1 MSSHSFIQGVSVV
14 IPVYRSGDGLKKL
27 YEELS
32 VEMDKLGQ
40 PWELVLVEDCG
51 GDNSWQVIEQ
61 LVEEKDH
68 VFGVQLMRNFGQHNA
83 LLAGVGQARYDKIVT
98 MDDDLQHPPSE
109 IARLL
114 AALEGEVD
122 LVYGSPENTGHSF
135 YRDFTSRVTKGL
147 LKRITG
153 FTALKELSAFRCFR
167 TDLRKGFHS
176 FQAPKVNLDVL
187 LSWCTQ
193 GITSVQTAH
202 RPRAQGRSNYNFYRL
217 FQHTL
222 NMLTGFSVLPLKVA
236 TISGLAMTGLGGLLL
251 VFLLARYF
259 MFGSTVQ
266 GFTFLASTLI
276 LFSGVQ
282 TFCIGLIGEYLGRVF
297 YSTIGKP
304 YYVIRNTIG
313 KRET

>member
-1 MSSHSFIQGVSVV
+1 MSSGPLVQGLSVV
-14 IPVYRSGDGLKKL
+14 IPVYRSGQGLRKL
-27 YEELS
+27 YHELKE
-32 VEMDKLGQ
+32 EMDKLDQ

-51 GDNSWQVIEQ
+51 GDDSWRIIEQ
-61 LVEEKDH
+61 LVAENQNI
-68 VFGVQLMRNFGQHNA
+68 FGVQLMRNFGQHNA
-83 LLAGVGQARYDKIVT
+83 ILAGVGQARYDKVVT

-109 IARLL
+109 IPKLL
-114 AALEGEVD
+114 QALGKDVD
-122 LVYGSPENTGHSF
+122 LVYGSPENTGHTF
-135 YRDFTSRVTKGL
+135 FRDFTSRVAKGI

-153 FTALKELSAFRCFR
+153 FTSLKELSAFRCFR

-193 GITSVQTAH
+193 RIASVQTIH
-202 RPRAQGRSNYNFYRL
+202 RAREHGKSNYNFYRL
-217 FQHTL
+217 FQHML

-236 TISGLAMTGLGGLLL
+236 ILSGLAMTCLGAVVF
-251 VFLLARYF
+251 VFLLARYLI
-259 MFGSTVQ
+259 FGSTVQ
-266 GFTFLASTLI
+266 GFTFLASTII